1 MAEITAALVKELRER
16 TGQGMME
23 CKKALV
29 AAGGDI
35 EKAIDDMRASG
46 AIKAAKKAGNVAAEG
61 AIAARVEGGR
71 GLLIEVNSQTD
82 FLALQDD
89 FKAFV
94 KESLDEAFAQKLTEA
109 APLIA
114 SRESAR
120 EALVAKCG
128 ENVNIRRLARAEGD
142 VVGAYL
148 HGHRIG
154 VLVVLKGGNEELAKH
169 VAMHVAASNPAV
181 LSPSD
186 VSEELIAKEKEI
198 FLQLN
203 AEKIAGKPENIV
215 ENMVKGRIAK
225 FLAEA
230 SLVEQ
235 PFVKDPEV
243 ISTITYREL
252 RELSYMGATVLH
264 EDSIFPLRQE
274 GIPIHVLNTNAPQD
288 PGTMIVENTCSK
300 PKFTITGIAGKKGF
314 ASITVEKSMMNTE
327 IGFGRKVLGVFEDN
341 NLSFEHMPSGIDTMT
356 VFVHQNEFAEK
367 EQQVIAGL
375 HRAVQPDSIDLES
388 DLALIAVVGRG
399 MRRTRGTA
407 GRIFSALAH
416 AHVNVKMIDQGSSEL
431 NIIIGVENRDFET
444 AIKAIYDIFVV
455 AQI

>member
-46 AIKAAKKAGNVAAEG
+46 AIKAAKKAGNIAAEG
-61 AIAARVEGGR
+61 SIAVRVEGGR
-71 GLLIEVNSQTD
+71 GVIIEVNSQTD

-94 KESLDEAFAQKLTEA
+94 KESIDEAFEKNLTDA

-128 ENVNIRRLARAEGD
+128 ENVNIRRLTAVSGET
-142 VVGAYL
+142 VGAYL

-154 VLVVLKGGNEELAKH
+154 VLVVLKGGNDELAKH
-169 VAMHVAASNPAV
+169 VAMHIAASNPAV
-181 LSPSD
+181 VSPD
-186 VSEELIAKEKEI
+186 QVSEELIAKEKEI

-235 PFVKDPEV
+235 AFIMDPEV
-243 ISTITYREL
+243 KVGDL
-252 RELSYMGATVLH
+252 VKKAGAEVVSFVRY
-264 EDSIFPLRQE
+264 EVGE
-274 GIPIHVLNTNAPQD
+274 GIEKAETDFAAEVAAQ
-288 PGTMIVENTCSK
+288 VAASK
-300 PKFTITGIAGKKGF
+300 
-314 ASITVEKSMMNTE
+314 
-327 IGFGRKVLGVFEDN
+327 
-341 NLSFEHMPSGIDTMT
+341 
-356 VFVHQNEFAEK
+356 Q
-367 EQQVIAGL
+367 
-375 HRAVQPDSIDLES
+375 
-388 DLALIAVVGRG
+388 
-399 MRRTRGTA
+399 
-407 GRIFSALAH
+407 
-416 AHVNVKMIDQGSSEL
+416 
-431 NIIIGVENRDFET
+431 
-444 AIKAIYDIFVV
+444 
-455 AQI
+455 

>member
-46 AIKAAKKAGNVAAEG
+46 AIKAAKKAGNIAAEG

-71 GLLIEVNSQTD
+71 GVIIEVNSQTD

-89 FKAFV
+89 FKGFV
-94 KESLDEAFAQKLTEA
+94 KDSLDEAFAQNLTDV

-128 ENVNIRRLARAEGD
+128 ENVNIRRLTAVSGD
-142 VVGAYL
+142 TVGAYL

-154 VLVVLKGGNEELAKH
+154 VLVVLKGGNDELAKH

-181 LSPSD
+181 VSPD
-186 VSEELIAKEKEI
+186 QVSEELVAKEKEI

-203 AEKIAGKPENIV
+203 ADKIAGKPENIV
-215 ENMVKGRIAK
+215 ENMIKGRINK

-235 PFVKDPEV
+235 AFIMDPEV
-243 ISTITYREL
+243 KVGDL
-252 RELSYMGATVLH
+252 VKKAGAEVVSFVRY
-264 EDSIFPLRQE
+264 EVGE
-274 GIPIHVLNTNAPQD
+274 GIEKAETDFAAEVAAQ
-288 PGTMIVENTCSK
+288 VAASK
-300 PKFTITGIAGKKGF
+300 
-314 ASITVEKSMMNTE
+314 
-327 IGFGRKVLGVFEDN
+327 
-341 NLSFEHMPSGIDTMT
+341 
-356 VFVHQNEFAEK
+356 Q
-367 EQQVIAGL
+367 
-375 HRAVQPDSIDLES
+375 
-388 DLALIAVVGRG
+388 
-399 MRRTRGTA
+399 
-407 GRIFSALAH
+407 
-416 AHVNVKMIDQGSSEL
+416 
-431 NIIIGVENRDFET
+431 
-444 AIKAIYDIFVV
+444 
-455 AQI
+455 